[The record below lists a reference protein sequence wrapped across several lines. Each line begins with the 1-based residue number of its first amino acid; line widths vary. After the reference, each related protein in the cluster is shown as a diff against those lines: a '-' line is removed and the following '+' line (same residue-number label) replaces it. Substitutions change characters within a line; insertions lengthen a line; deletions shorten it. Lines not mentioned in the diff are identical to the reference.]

1 MSEAPPNAPG
11 PPATEPVPGDAD
23 DTRGR
28 HFGQLLRSRGA
39 ILGGATA
46 VVAAFVAVGLAV
58 SPLYGA
64 LAALAA
70 ALLTVIICFAVA
82 DSRAEDDFF
91 RSYADARGVRWEDER
106 GGIAPAT
113 PLLRKGDKRRTDLEL
128 HGRWPSGFEGQL
140 AHYTYT
146 EVSHDSKGRRQETD
160 YDFTVAMAEVPEV
173 APYLKELSAQR
184 RSGFRFLDGAE
195 DAFRSRQRVE
205 HESEALDRRFEIF
218 IDEHDDM
225 NRALQV
231 LEPSFVVW
239 LAEHTPDDFAF
250 ECIAGTLVT
259 AIRGHRGSA
268 AELDELT
275 EASFAVATRLREEAS
290 E

>member
-1 MSEAPPNAPG
+1 MSEGPPNASAPLRS
-11 PPATEPVPGDAD
+11 EPVAGDAD

-28 HFGQLLRSRGA
+28 HFKQLLRSRGA
-39 ILGGATA
+39 VLGGATA
-46 VVAAFVAVGLAV
+46 ALVAAIAVAATLGPVYSPLAV
-58 SPLYGA
+58 
-64 LAALAA
+64 LAVVLI
-70 ALLTVIICFAVA
+70 TVIVCFAVA

-91 RSYADARGVRWEDER
+91 RGYAEARGLRWDDER

-113 PLLRKGDKRRTDLEL
+113 PLLRRGDKRRTDLEL
-128 HGRWPSGFEGQL
+128 HGRWPGGFEGQI
-140 AHYTYT
+140 AYYTYT
-146 EVSHDSKGRRQETD
+146 EVTHDSKGRRDETD
-160 YDFTVAMAEVPEV
+160 YEFTVALTEVPEV

-184 RSGFRFLDGAE
+184 RAGFRFLDGAE
-195 DAFRSRQRVE
+195 DAFRTRQRVE

-218 IDEHDDM
+218 IDQRDDM

-250 ECIAGTLVT
+250 ECVAGTLVT
-259 AIRGHRGSA
+259 AIRGQRSSA
-268 AELDELT
+268 AELDELA